1 MSDPAPAPASGAGA
15 CRRPAR
21 GGADVAALERALAG
35 VLGAGAVSADPA
47 ERRAAST
54 DWAHLS
60 PVLAA
65 RLPAGTA
72 DLVAHPGDPAELAAT
87 VALAHRHRVPV
98 TVRGKGTGNYGQS
111 IPLRDGLVVDTGRC
125 DRVRTVGEG
134 WVHAEPGAT
143 FVALEAAARRSGQEL
158 ALVPSTVGS
167 TVGGFLAGGAGG
179 TGSLANGAVWDGFV
193 HALEAVPCTDEA
205 AAVTLEG
212 ADCLPMLHAY
222 GVTGVIAGVT
232 VALRPRRDWTA
243 LFASFPADGYPGAT
257 AAALAVAALDPV
269 PRLLSLDE
277 PGIVA
282 AYPVDPG
289 MPRGRHSLRAVVD
302 ASTVA
307 AASALVTGLG
317 GTVEEV
323 RPKGVPLLTSLSFNH
338 TTYRVLRARPGMCHL
353 QAGGRVLVEDLDA
366 VRAVAP
372 GLLLHLDGFRT
383 PAGVVL
389 AGMLMVPFAGPD
401 ALAATVDDLRA
412 IGVDVDVSP
421 HTWDLHRFLD
431 RIRPA
436 AARFDPDGL
445 LNPGKLPPP

>member
-1 MSDPAPAPASGAGA
+1 MSRSAG
-15 CRRPAR
+15 
-21 GGADVAALERALAG
+21 GTGADAGPEPAGRGSDVAGLERALAG
-35 VLGAGAVSADPA
+35 ALGAGAVSVDPA

-72 DLVAHPGDPAELAAT
+72 DLVAHPDGPAQLAAT

-98 TVRGKGTGNYGQS
+98 TVRGKGTGNYGQA
-111 IPLRDGLVVDTGRC
+111 IPLRGGLVVDTGRC
-125 DRVRTVGEG
+125 DRVDTVGDG
-134 WVHAEPGAT
+134 WLHAEPGAT

-158 ALVPSTVGS
+158 ALLPSTVGS

-179 TGSLANGAVWDGFV
+179 TGSLGNGAVWDGFV
-193 HALEAVPCTDEA
+193 HALEVVPCTDEA
-205 AAVTLEG
+205 AAVTVEG
-212 ADCLPMLHAY
+212 EDCLPMLHAY

-243 LFASFPADGYPGAT
+243 LFASFAADAYSAAT

-269 PRLLSLDE
+269 PRLLSVDE

-282 AYPVDPG
+282 TYPSDPA

-307 AASALVTGLG
+307 AAAALVAAAG

-323 RPKGVPLLTSLSFNH
+323 RPKGAALLTSLSFNH

-353 QAGGRVLVEDLDA
+353 QVGGRVLVEDLDA
-366 VRAVAP
+366 VRAVVP
-372 GLLLHLDGFRT
+372 DLLLHLDGFRV
-383 PAGVVL
+383 PGGVVL

-401 ALAATVDDLRA
+401 ALAGTVEELRA
-412 IGVDVDVSP
+412 AGVEVDVSP
-421 HTWDLHRFLD
+421 HTWQLHRFLD

-445 LNPGKLPPP
+445 LNPGKLPPC